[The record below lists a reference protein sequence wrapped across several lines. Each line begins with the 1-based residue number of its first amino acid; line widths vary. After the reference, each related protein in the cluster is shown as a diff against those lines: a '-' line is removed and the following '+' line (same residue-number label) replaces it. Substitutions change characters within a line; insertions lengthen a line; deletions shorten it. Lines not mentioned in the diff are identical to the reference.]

1 MGLVDSLKA
10 NVDASAGGAFLSKT
24 FIECKI
30 LLDKMAQNLGW
41 MTRAI
46 YGVEQAPIRNIA
58 HRYKH
63 QSKGVEPKLANG
75 SESQEWKGFRQRAQV
90 DKGKEKE
97 SEQLSEPV
105 IEKASSKEKTQS
117 NGQRL
122 TPAPFPQRLAKQKK
136 DDQYM
141 KFMEML
147 RQIKLNIPLMD
158 ILREMTEYAK
168 MMKDLMSR
176 KFDFQDLSTVALTQ
190 TYNAVVTR
198 PIAQKLSDP
207 GSFTIPYTIGSY
219 AFTKSLCDLGAN
231 INLMPL
237 AIYTKLGIDR
247 VRPTSML
254 LQQAD
259 LTVQRPTG
267 ILDDVLVQVGNFV
280 FSADFVLLDCQVDAE
295 IPIILGMPFLD
306 IRRALIDC
314 ETKELNM
321 RLNNEE
327 IIFNVQQLM
336 RRPREFANCLLV
348 EAMDVILQEE
358 DETLN
363 IRDPLEAYLIN
374 LEEMDGEE
382 LVEQLLQVLQECNC
396 YWLDHGRHKGY
407 QPSLLHAQDSL
418 RRRAQTFQRTSI
430 KAEPEYERGGEEGS
444 DQVVKC
450 GLVGRS
456 HFYFLDGYS
465 GYNQISIAPED
476 REKISFTCLY
486 GVFAFRRVPFSPYNA
501 LDTFQRCMLAIFT
514 DMIEDIME
522 DQTFVFS
529 NDCRLAIKE
538 MNKRLVTAPIIV
550 APNWEHPFE
559 FMCDASKFATVQ
571 VLGQ

>member
-41 MTRAI
+41 MTRGTTLTPIVHFVAIDLNNSNAENIATLMTQMSLLTTKIDEMAI

-105 IEKASSKEKTQS
+105 IEKASSKEKTQR

-122 TPAPFPQRLAKQKK
+122 TPAPFPQ
-136 DDQYM
+136 
-141 KFMEML
+141 

-259 LTVQRPTG
+259 LTVKRPTG

-306 IRRALIDC
+306 IRRALINC

-363 IRDPLEAYLIN
+363 IRDPLEAYLMN

-382 LVEQLLQVLQECNC
+382 LVEWVMTLEV
-396 YWLDHGRHKGY
+396 KGSEKGNH
-407 QPSLLHAQDSL
+407 SL
-418 RRRAQTFQRTSI
+418 
-430 KAEPEYERGGEEGS
+430 
-444 DQVVKC
+444 
-450 GLVGRS
+450 
-456 HFYFLDGYS
+456 
-465 GYNQISIAPED
+465 
-476 REKISFTCLY
+476 
-486 GVFAFRRVPFSPYNA
+486 SPYA
-501 LDTFQRCMLAIFT
+501 
-514 DMIEDIME
+514 
-522 DQTFVFS
+522 
-529 NDCRLAIKE
+529 
-538 MNKRLVTAPIIV
+538 
-550 APNWEHPFE
+550 
-559 FMCDASKFATVQ
+559 
-571 VLGQ
+571 